1 MNRITDK
8 GRRNIIK
15 AFGGIPV
22 LGLFSFGVSEK
33 LKYVE
38 KNDTRKIIIK
48 ELGLDD
54 LDLSIK
60 KIKIGKGD
68 LIRIGIIG
76 YGIRGPHLA
85 KALGY
90 MSKEQFDNEPKGGAV
105 ETQIKNG
112 NPNVALVGICD
123 VFENHMEKGMVDGKH
138 DIYTGGEFARKHP
151 VKKYRSYQDMLDDPN
166 IDAVM
171 IATPDHH
178 HARITIDAVNAGKH
192 VYCEKAPIH
201 RENELEPLYNAV
213 KNSNVVYQLGHQIPQ
228 NAIFQQAREIVKR
241 GILGDISHVETS
253 TNRNTVRG
261 AWIRHI
267 TRSGK
272 VKPGSAKTIDWDQWL
287 GEAPKVPFSIERFY
301 SWARYFDYE
310 TSIFGQ
316 SFSHE
321 FDAVNSLLDLGIP
334 DMISSTGGQYHY
346 KEFGQMPD
354 IQHTSCE
361 YRKKGIA
368 LTYSSNLTSS
378 RTRPRT
384 IYGKEAAMTFGADLQ
399 LLADRQSSKY
409 SQLIKDGLVSPDT
422 SMLEFYSGTGGSSVD
437 AVSGASAKYYASRGL
452 TSTTINGNE
461 WDVTHLHVAEWLD
474 CIRNGGEPSANIEK
488 AYKEGVTIAMAD
500 IAFREKCITRWDAE
514 NKKIIRS

>member
-1 MNRITDK
+1 MSGNTNK
-8 GRRNIIK
+8 GRRSILK
-15 AFGGIPV
+15 ALGGIPV
-22 LGLFSFGVSEK
+22 LGLFSFGVNEK
-33 LKYVE
+33 INYVE
-38 KNDTRKIIIK
+38 KSDTRKAIIK

-60 KIKIGKGD
+60 PIKISKGD
-68 LIRIGIIG
+68 LIRVGIIG
-76 YGIRGPHLA
+76 YGIRGRHLS

-90 MSKEQFDNEPKGGAV
+90 LSKERFEKEPISGAM
-105 ETQIKNG
+105 ESQIRMG

-123 VFENHMEKGMVDGKH
+123 VFDNHAENGMADGKH
-138 DIYTGGEFARKHP
+138 DFYTGGKFARKHP
-151 VKKYRSYQDMLDDPN
+151 VKRYLSYQDMLSDPN

-178 HARITIDAVNAGKH
+178 HVRITIDAVNAGKH

-201 RENELEPLYNAV
+201 REEELEPLYQAV
-213 KNSNVVYQLGHQIPQ
+213 KNSGVVYQLGHQIPQ

-241 GILGDISHVETS
+241 GILGDILHVETS
-253 TNRNTVRG
+253 TNRNTVSG

-272 VKPGSAKTIDWDQWL
+272 TKPGSAKTIDWDQWL
-287 GEAPKVPFSIERFY
+287 GKAPKVPFSIERFY
-301 SWARYFDYE
+301 SWARYVDYE

-334 DMISSTGGQYHY
+334 NLVSSTGGQYHY
-346 KEFGQMPD
+346 KEFGDMPD
-354 IQHTSCE
+354 IQHTTCE
-361 YRKKGIA
+361 YREKGLS
-368 LTYSSNLTSS
+368 LTYSSNLKSS
-378 RTRPRT
+378 KSRPRT
-384 IYGKEAAMTFGADLQ
+384 IYGSEASMTFGADLQ
-399 LLADRQSSKY
+399 LLADGRSNKY
-409 SQLIKDGLVSPDT
+409 SQLIKDGLITPDT
-422 SMLEFYSGTGGSSVD
+422 SMLEFFSGSGSSSVD

-461 WDVTHLHVAEWLD
+461 FDVTHLHVAEWLD
-474 CIRNGGEPSANIEK
+474 CIRNGGGPSANIEK

-500 IAFREKCITRWDAE
+500 IAYREKCNTRWDAD
-514 NKKIIRS
+514 NKKIIRT